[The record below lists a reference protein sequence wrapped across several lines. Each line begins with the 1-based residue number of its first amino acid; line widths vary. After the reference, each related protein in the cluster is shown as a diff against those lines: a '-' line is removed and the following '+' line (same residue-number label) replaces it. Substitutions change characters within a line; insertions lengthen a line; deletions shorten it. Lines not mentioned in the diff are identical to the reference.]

1 MALELNTNPH
11 GLFVHE
17 RPDGIACQLEVS
29 HVGRMWTAV
38 TANIRHC
45 WRRWPARIHE
55 SEVYKDIWAHVEEL
69 LWVNDGYLMEKS
81 LIINQN
87 QRWQMRG
94 WLTVTRCLPAWEAPA
109 GCVFIFIVS
118 IYSKRIVAKDG
129 SRLLRSAGQGQPGA
143 PAGPDKSEWSSV
155 AKGPCLR
162 VHQPTLTSR
171 LHRHA
176 QEEATCFTPSC
187 WFTHRFLSLYC
198 AGARRHSGWE
208 FVADS
213 ESAAKGVLAYA
224 AFLFIQDA
232 WISSEASFCVKVIK
246 LEV

>member
-1 MALELNTNPH
+1 
-11 GLFVHE
+11 
-17 RPDGIACQLEVS
+17 
-29 HVGRMWTAV
+29 
-38 TANIRHC
+38 
-45 WRRWPARIHE
+45 
-55 SEVYKDIWAHVEEL
+55 
-69 LWVNDGYLMEKS
+69 MEKS

-198 AGARRHSGWE
+198 AGAWRHSGWE